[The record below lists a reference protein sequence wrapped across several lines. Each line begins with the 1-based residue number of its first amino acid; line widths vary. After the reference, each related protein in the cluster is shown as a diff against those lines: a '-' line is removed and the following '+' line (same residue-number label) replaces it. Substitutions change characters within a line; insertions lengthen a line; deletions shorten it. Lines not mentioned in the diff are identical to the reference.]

1 MLKHTFRNISL
12 LLLTFAISSCV
23 TIPPEMQLVAMD
35 VEMGQMQVQANCTH
49 GNRTGFIKAGARS
62 ESVLDTNRISLIN
75 WNIYK
80 GQRDNWASDFN
91 KHIQQQD
98 IVVIQEA
105 VLKQE
110 LYQALSAQQLHWS
123 LNTAFY
129 YEDAEAGVLTASK
142 VRALR
147 SCGLRAKE
155 PLIRIPKTILISEYR
170 LSNSEHNL
178 LVANIHS
185 INFTLGT
192 GAYMQQIAS
201 LANAI
206 RHHEGPV
213 IVAGDFNTWSDS
225 RMGIVNQMAEL
236 LSLDAVTY
244 KQHNR
249 LMLFGNPLDH
259 VFYRGLELIK
269 EETLEVTSSDH
280 NPIKVT
286 FRMPSSQLAG
296 TEL

>member
-1 MLKHTFRNISL
+1 MPEHTYRNIAFLWL
-12 LLLTFAISSCV
+12 LIVLSGCV
-23 TIPPEMQLVAMD
+23 TIPPDMQLVDMD
-35 VEMGQMQVQANCTH
+35 VDVGQLQVQANCTS
-49 GNRTGFIKAGARS
+49 GNRSGFIKA
-62 ESVLDTNRISLIN
+62 SVKSDLALDANHISLIN

-80 GQRDNWASDFN
+80 GQRENWASDFN
-91 KHIQQQD
+91 QHIQRQD
-98 IVVIQEA
+98 IVVLQEA

-110 LYQALSAQQLHWS
+110 LYQALNRQQLHWS

-147 SCGLRAKE
+147 SCGLRATE

-192 GAYMQQIAS
+192 WAYTQQIAS

-225 RMGIVNQMAEL
+225 RMGIVNLMAEL

-249 LMLFGNPLDH
+249 LLMFGNPLDH

-269 EETLEVTSSDH
+269 EETLQVTSSDH

-286 FRMPSSQLAG
+286 FRIPSSQLAG
-296 TEL
+296 IKL